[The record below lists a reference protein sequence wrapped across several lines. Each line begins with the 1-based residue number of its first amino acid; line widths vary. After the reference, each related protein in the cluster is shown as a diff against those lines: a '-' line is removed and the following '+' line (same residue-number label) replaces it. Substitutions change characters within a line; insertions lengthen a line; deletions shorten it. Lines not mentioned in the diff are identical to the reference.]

1 MTRSRFGIAF
11 RLIGG
16 LLTVVAATT
25 LVSLAGF
32 FALYQVGQQFSWT
45 AHSEVPRLVAA
56 SRLSHESQRIA
67 FIGPTFRK
75 IDNHFTLATKMGEAD
90 DKLASLE
97 NLIQSFSSLG
107 ADSAIIEDIRATRD
121 LLRQHFARL
130 AEVVGHRI
138 DAESEI
144 QARWNMM
151 VKLGE
156 EIRAQSCILRGAVRH
171 EAPDWL
177 PIAAWTDVA
186 NALVSNSI
194 AILGYKNRSQLKGLA
209 TRLDDL
215 WHEAEV
221 QYGRMTPNMQ
231 ARLSPLR
238 KMLAENAD
246 TSPNFAKRR
255 LQLLEAEQAEVGMVN
270 RAEILSSSLVIA
282 ATDLFVKT
290 QNEVDGRNT
299 KVADIINK
307 TSRLLAGA
315 VAFTLLVSILMLL
328 YINRSVI
335 LRLTALRTAMTDHA
349 QGGGGPIEI
358 AGNDEIGEMSSA
370 LRYFVGVIKN
380 RENKLHAINADLSQA
395 HSNLEKIAVTDR
407 LTGLYN
413 RAKLD
418 EVFTSEIACAERLG
432 NPFAI
437 IMADIDHFKLIND
450 THGHLVGDSVLNEF
464 ATILRRMT
472 RDTDTAGRWGGEEF
486 LVICPK
492 VELNDAFALAERI
505 RAAVAK
511 HSFPVVGKKT
521 CSFGV
526 ASYRLGDTAD
536 TMVKRADEALY
547 KAKQHG
553 RDRVATENRALTGN
567 ARAE

>member
-1 MTRSRFGIAF
+1 MTHSRFGIAF

-16 LLTVVAATT
+16 LLTIVAATT

-45 AHSEVPRLVAA
+45 AHSEVPRLITA
-56 SRLSHESQRIA
+56 SRLSQESQSIA
-67 FIGPTFRK
+67 FIGPAFRK
-75 IDNHFTLATKMGEAD
+75 IDNRFTLATKMGEAN
-90 DKLASLE
+90 DKLTSLE
-97 NLIQSFSSLG
+97 DLIRSFSFLTT
-107 ADSAIIEDIRATRD
+107 DSAMTENIRATGD
-121 LLRQHFARL
+121 ALRQHFATLGEAVAR
-130 AEVVGHRI
+130 RI
-138 DAESEI
+138 DAECEI
-144 QARWNMM
+144 QTRWSALL
-151 VKLGE
+151 KLGE
-156 EIRAQSCILRGAVRH
+156 DIREQSYAFRAT
-171 EAPDWL
+171 APAGSSL
-177 PIAAWTDVA
+177 QPPIAAWTNAA
-186 NALVSNSI
+186 NAIVASSI
-194 AILGYKNRSQLKGLA
+194 SILGYKNRLQLKHLA
-209 TRLDDL
+209 TSIDGLWQEAQDHYERL
-215 WHEAEV
+215 
-221 QYGRMTPNMQ
+221 TPGMRVHI
-231 ARLSPLR
+231 APLH
-238 KMLAENAD
+238 KILGENAGA
-246 TSPNFAKRR
+246 SPNLAKRR
-255 LQLLEAEQAEVGMVN
+255 LLLLDDEQTEMGLVYKAET
-270 RAEILSSSLVIA
+270 LSSRLVIA

-335 LRLTALRTAMTDHA
+335 QRLTALRTAMTDHA

-370 LRYFVGVIKN
+370 LSYFVGVIKN
-380 RENKLHAINADLSQA
+380 REDKLHAINADLSQA

-418 EVFTSEIACAERLG
+418 EVFTSEIACVERLG

-437 IMADIDHFKLIND
+437 ILADIDHFKLIND

-472 RDTDTAGRWGGEEF
+472 RGTDTAGRWGGEEF

-492 VELNDAFALAERI
+492 VDLNDAFVLAERI

-526 ASYRLGDTAD
+526 ASYRSGDTAE

-547 KAKQHG
+547 NAKQHG
-553 RDRVATENRALTGN
+553 RDRVAIESRDLTCN
-567 ARAE
+567 AHA

>member
-45 AHSEVPRLVAA
+45 AHSEVPRLIAA
-56 SRLSHESQRIA
+56 SRLSQESQSIA
-67 FIGPTFRK
+67 FIGPAFRK
-75 IDNHFTLATKMGEAD
+75 IDNRFTLATKMGEAN
-90 DKLASLE
+90 DKLTSLE
-97 NLIQSFSSLG
+97 DLIRSFSSLTTDP
-107 ADSAIIEDIRATRD
+107 AMTENIRATGVA
-121 LLRQHFARL
+121 LRQHFTTLGEAVAR
-130 AEVVGHRI
+130 RI
-138 DAESEI
+138 DAECDI
-144 QARWNMM
+144 QTRWSALL
-151 VKLGE
+151 KLGE
-156 EIRAQSCILRGAVRH
+156 DIREQSYTVRAT
-171 EAPDWL
+171 APAGSSL
-177 PIAAWTDVA
+177 QPPIAAWTNAA
-186 NALVSNSI
+186 NAMVSSSI
-194 AILGYKNRSQLKGLA
+194 SILGYKNRLQLKHLA
-209 TRLDDL
+209 TSIDAL
-215 WHEAEV
+215 WQEAQAHYE
-221 QYGRMTPNMQ
+221 RMTPDMRVRI
-231 ARLSPLR
+231 APLH
-238 KMLAENAD
+238 KILDENAG
-246 TSPNFAKRR
+246 TSPNLAKRR
-255 LQLLEAEQAEVGMVN
+255 LLLLDDEQTEMGLVYKAET
-270 RAEILSSSLVIA
+270 LSSRLVIA

-299 KVADIINK
+299 QVADIINK

-315 VAFTLLVSILMLL
+315 VAFTLLVSIIMLL

-335 LRLTALRTAMTDHA
+335 QRLTALRTAMTDHA

-358 AGNDEIGEMSSA
+358 DGKDEIGEMSCA

-380 RENKLHAINADLSQA
+380 REDKLHAINADLSQA

-418 EVFTSEIACAERLG
+418 EVFTNEIACVERSG
-432 NPFAI
+432 NSFAI
-437 IMADIDHFKLIND
+437 ILADIDHFKLVND

-472 RDTDTAGRWGGEEF
+472 RDTDTSGRWGGEEF

-492 VELNDAFALAERI
+492 VDLNDAFALAERI

-511 HSFPVVGKKT
+511 HSFTVVGKKT
-521 CSFGV
+521 CSFGI
-526 ASYRLGDTAD
+526 ASYRPGDTAD
-536 TMVKRADEALY
+536 TMVKRADDALY

-553 RDRVATENRALTGN
+553 RDRVAIESRALTCN
-567 ARAE
+567 AHA